1 MQKRCAGERSDY
13 LRKKKWQQQQVG
25 GDRHEGAFLPE
36 LPLLSCGKGLGKG
49 CCSDPPRSQLI
60 DCHGQGPEQ

>member
-1 MQKRCAGERSDY
+1 MCRGKVRFA
-13 LRKKKWQQQQVG
+13 KKTKKWQQQQQVG
-25 GDRHEGAFLPE
+25 GDRHEGAFLPD
-36 LPLLSCGKGLGKG
+36 LPLLSCEKGLGKG